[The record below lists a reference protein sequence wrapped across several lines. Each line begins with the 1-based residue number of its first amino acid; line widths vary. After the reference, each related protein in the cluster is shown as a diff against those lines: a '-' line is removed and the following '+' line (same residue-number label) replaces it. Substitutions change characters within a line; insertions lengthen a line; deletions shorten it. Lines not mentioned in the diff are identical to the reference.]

1 MKVWDRERVEPP
13 HIAIMRKTNFWR
25 WGLRNE
31 QFLDSEPDPK
41 EVPEEILQAVRESIT
56 LLRSTWDRMYP
67 ENPIVSKPVKSRGT
81 ERKGK
86 PKRKHK

>member
-1 MKVWDRERVEPP
+1 
-13 HIAIMRKTNFWR
+13 
-25 WGLRNE
+25 
-31 QFLDSEPDPK
+31 
-41 EVPEEILQAVRESIT
+41 
-56 LLRSTWDRMYP
+56 MYP